1 MSFLDPKERFVDIQ
15 LTAEGKKQLSQG
27 KLRIEYASFSDAN
40 VFYSKLDQFDSGS
53 FTDLNT
59 KRVMFEARSR
69 PQDTIIYEYDDS
81 GLLKINP
88 LLGLPNSSELF
99 RVRAGQIFTTV
110 GAVSPISSALVQ
122 NYSGQILSRSLQNF
136 KDLRILKSPSFEDED
151 EQFKLST
158 NELSFIITREA
169 PINVQTGVFENDI
182 NQVESVFSDKRLN
195 NLPNFRFLPPINK
208 KKGNAIIPLGNYAS
222 YGQINPMT
230 SDDLSNELQTLQNIG
245 MKQTVEFSDTST
257 ANTLLGQILEV
268 NGGILRKLDIV
279 DYGEELIEGTSS
291 LTRHIYF
298 VGKLYTDNNNTSTFI
313 NLFTLVFE

>member
-1 MSFLDPKERFVDIQ
+1 
-15 LTAEGKKQLSQG
+15 
-27 KLRIEYASFSDAN
+27 
-40 VFYSKLDQFDSGS
+40 
-53 FTDLNT
+53 
-59 KRVMFEARSR
+59 
-69 PQDTIIYEYDDS
+69 
-81 GLLKINP
+81 
-88 LLGLPNSSELF
+88 
-99 RVRAGQIFTTV
+99 
-110 GAVSPISSALVQ
+110 VSPISSALVQ

-136 KDLRILKSPSFEDED
+136 KDLRMLKSPSFEDED

-158 NELSFIITREA
+158 NQLSFIITREA

-195 NLPNFRFLPPINK
+195 SLPNFRFLPPINK
-208 KKGNAIIPLGNYAS
+208 KKGNVIIPLGNYAS
-222 YGQINPMT
+222 YGPVSPMT

-279 DYGEELIEGTSS
+279 DYGEELIDGASS